1 MNKKTY
7 IPPTITVVEFRSEK
21 GYADSDSGV
30 IGAPQVGLLEWL
42 NYENGSQETEVF
54 SVHTGWGDESS
65 SDNHF
70 WD

>member
-7 IPPTITVVEFRSEK
+7 IPPAITVVEFRSEK
-21 GYADSDSGV
+21 GYADSGV
-30 IGAPQVGLLEWL
+30 VSQVGLIEWL

-54 SVHTGWGDESS
+54 SVHAGWGDESS
-65 SDNHF
+65 TENHF

>member
-7 IPPTITVVEFRSEK
+7 IPPAITVVEFRSEK
-21 GYADSDSGV
+21 GYADSV
-30 IGAPQVGLLEWL
+30 IGVPQEGLLIELL

-65 SDNHF
+65 TENHF
-70 WD
+70 WGN

>member
-1 MNKKTY
+1 MQKQPY
-7 IPPTITVVEFRSEK
+7 ITPAITVVAFRSEK

-30 IGAPQVGLLEWL
+30 IGVPQDGLIELL

-54 SVHTGWGDESS
+54 SVHDGWGDAPS
-65 SDNHF
+65 NGF